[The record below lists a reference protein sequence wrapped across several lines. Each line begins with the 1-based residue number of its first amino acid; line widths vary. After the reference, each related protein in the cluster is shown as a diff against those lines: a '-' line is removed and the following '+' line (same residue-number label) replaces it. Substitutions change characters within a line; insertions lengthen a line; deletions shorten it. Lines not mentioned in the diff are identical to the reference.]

1 MIKPTEAGQYKH
13 KISHGYDRK
22 NLTRQLQIIPVVPTA
37 FVVYDLS
44 EILFFTQG
52 FVTFERKSR
61 PPVSAVH
68 SGSGLL

>member
-1 MIKPTEAGQYKH
+1 MVMIAKTLRDK
-13 KISHGYDRK
+13 
-22 NLTRQLQIIPVVPTA
+22 LQIIPVVPTA